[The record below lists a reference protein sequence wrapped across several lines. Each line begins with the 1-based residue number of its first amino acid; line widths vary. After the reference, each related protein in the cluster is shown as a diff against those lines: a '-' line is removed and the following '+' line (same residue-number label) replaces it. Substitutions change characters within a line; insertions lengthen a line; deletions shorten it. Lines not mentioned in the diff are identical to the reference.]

1 MHVNTVPVPA
11 RMAGMLRNSEETDTA
26 KAVSCT
32 GQNSG
37 HFPDCS
43 SCSGWNLPVLG
54 LPWQS
59 ATTSL
64 VMCSDSWKP
73 SSTPATNSLQWAK
86 AARTYFFSPC
96 VTAPSSILQDVG
108 CVSAIYNQNLLLVSL
123 VFFVLGLLHAIR
135 SPHAYIRYM
144 VLLIVNLLLLYLLFS
159 GMVRRYYPVPKRCIP
174 VSKPEHRP
182 KRYWQV
188 WFDSRAP
195 ENLRR
200 MSMWVCVWLS
210 CDLQRTTQR
219 NASTVVVSISIIV
232 RGIFCLLV
240 NPIIL
245 QSLVF

>member
-1 MHVNTVPVPA
+1 MSKGSKDLLFLSLCHCSKLYT
-11 RMAGMLRNSEETDTA
+11 AGCR
-26 KAVSCT
+26 VC
-32 GQNSG
+32 
-37 HFPDCS
+37 FC
-43 SCSGWNLPVLG
+43 NLQPE
-54 LPWQS
+54 PPIS
-59 ATTSL
+59 FIS
-64 VMCSDSWKP
+64 
-73 SSTPATNSLQWAK
+73 
-86 AARTYFFSPC
+86 
-96 VTAPSSILQDVG
+96 
-108 CVSAIYNQNLLLVSL
+108 
-123 VFFVLGLLHAIR
+123 FFVLGLLHAIR

-144 VLLIVNLLLLYLLFS
+144 LLLIVNIFLLYLLFS
-159 GMVRRYYPVPKRCIP
+159 GMVRRYYPVPKRCIL

-182 KRYWQV
+182 ERYWQV

-245 QSLVF
+245 QSLGF